1 MKKGCGAGKSG
12 PTQQKR
18 ILTYLMKGMNLDLSP
33 SVVQKNFHQTVE
45 NARRKFSMRHKP
57 DESKE
62 LPIEEFTAC
71 YAVMKTGGK

>member
-45 NARRKFSMRHKP
+45 NARRKYSMHHKP
-57 DESKE
+57 EELKE
-62 LPIEEFTAC
+62 LPIEQFNAC
-71 YAVMKTGGK
+71 YAGIKIGEK